1 MFITIP
7 LAIKKLTVMVMNRF
21 NYNFLKKTK
30 NVEKKI
36 GISEKTITSD
46 IQWQF
51 YCFSEG
57 FT

>member
-1 MFITIP
+1 
-7 LAIKKLTVMVMNRF
+7 
-21 NYNFLKKTK
+21 LKKTK

-46 IQWQF
+46 VQWQF

-57 FT
+57 FYVNASGFLVTDLPLNF